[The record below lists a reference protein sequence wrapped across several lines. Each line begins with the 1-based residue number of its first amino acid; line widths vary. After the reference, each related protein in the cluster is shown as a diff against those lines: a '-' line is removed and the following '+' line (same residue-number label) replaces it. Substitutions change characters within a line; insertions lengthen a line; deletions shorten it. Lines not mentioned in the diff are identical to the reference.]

1 MAWAYKDVKIA
12 IIIMFKYFKKNMNI
26 VRRGNIYFF
35 QNPDGTS
42 RDEKLSIWN
51 EKFTV
56 GIKSRIDTVEEK
68 TSELKDIITEM
79 IQDEIQKKKLEE
91 KNKRRDSQ
99 WLVEQNQTIR
109 YICNWSPRESAEGAS
124 KIIK

>member
-1 MAWAYKDVKIA
+1 MMAWAYKDVKIP

-26 VRRGNIYFF
+26 VRRGKIYFF

-56 GIKSRIDTVEEK
+56 GIKSRVDTVEET

-79 IQDEIQKKKLEE
+79 IQDEVQKKLLEE
-91 KNKRRDSQ
+91 K
-99 WLVEQNQTIR
+99 
-109 YICNWSPRESAEGAS
+109 
-124 KIIK
+124 IKEEILSD